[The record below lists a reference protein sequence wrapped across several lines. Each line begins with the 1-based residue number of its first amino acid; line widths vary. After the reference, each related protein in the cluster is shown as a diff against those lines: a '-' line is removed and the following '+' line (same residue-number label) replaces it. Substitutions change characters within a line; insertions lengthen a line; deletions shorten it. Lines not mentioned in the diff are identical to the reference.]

1 MTVGTYMQPVPITPN
16 VVILNL
22 DQGQVYNL
30 NSMNN
35 FLSPQT
41 IENKNDHDI

>member
-1 MTVGTYMQPVPITPN
+1 
-16 VVILNL
+16 
-22 DQGQVYNL
+22 VYNL

-41 IENKNDHDI
+41 IENKNDHDIWHW